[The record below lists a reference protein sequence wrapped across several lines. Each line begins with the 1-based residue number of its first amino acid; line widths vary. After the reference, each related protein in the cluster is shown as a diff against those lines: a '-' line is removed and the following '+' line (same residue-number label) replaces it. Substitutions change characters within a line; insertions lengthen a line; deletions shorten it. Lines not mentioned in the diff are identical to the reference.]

1 MRERDAK
8 PQAEVDIQAYRPEW
22 REAFYRLNAQWLQRH
37 FVIEDVDERM
47 LRDPERHV
55 LAPGG
60 TILFAVLDGEPIGT
74 CALLKEDEGLYELSK
89 MAVDEAHHGLGA
101 GKLLLAAAIE
111 AFHAL
116 GGGTLFLE
124 SSSKLTR
131 ALGMYER
138 AGFVHQPAPRPGSH
152 YARADV
158 YMIYRNP

>member
-1 MRERDAK
+1 MNAK
-8 PQAEVDIQAYRPEW
+8 SRVEIQPWRPAW

-37 FVIEDVDERM
+37 FVIEEVDERV
-47 LRDPERHV
+47 LRNPERYV
-55 LAPGG
+55 LEPGG

-74 CALLKEDEGLYELSK
+74 CALLKEDEGMYELSK
-89 MAVDEAHHGLGA
+89 MAVDEDHHGLGA
-101 GKLLLAAAIE
+101 GRLLLDAAIA
-111 AFHAL
+111 AFHAQ

-124 SSSKLTR
+124 SSRKLER

-138 AGFVHQPAPRPGSH
+138 AGFVHHPAPRPGSH